1 MPAWRG
7 LGVRQRNWLSNMQVL
22 FDGDVVVYRAG
33 FAAEK
38 THYTVA
44 HDGALHDFT
53 KKSEAN
59 GYIDRN
65 QGAELVKVEQV
76 VEPVE
81 NAIYNAKS
89 IITSALKPLGA
100 NEEDL
105 VVVLSGP
112 TNFRNGIAVTKPYK
126 GNRDASHKPVHGPE
140 ILAYIKKRFKC
151 VESVDEEADDVLG
164 YLHYDRWE
172 ADSYG
177 TVICTI
183 DKDLDMIPG
192 LHYNF
197 RDESMYYVDPL
208 EADRNFWKQMLT
220 GDTVDNIPGV
230 PGWGPKKAASLLSHD
245 NGINFTRVKECYQ
258 KAYGEQEWEQKML
271 EMGRL
276 LWIRRTPDQWWTL
289 PKFGNS
295 SEPSVQRSL
304 EPQKSSPTQAT

>member
-1 MPAWRG
+1 
-7 LGVRQRNWLSNMQVL
+7 MQVL

-197 RDESMYYVDPL
+197 RDESMYYVDPVA
-208 EADRNFWKQMLT
+208 ADRWFWRQMLT
-220 GDTVDNIPGV
+220 GDTVDNIPGI
-230 PGWGPKKAASLLSHD
+230 PGIGPKKAENILFD
-245 NGINFTRVKECYQ
+245 VENYDYFTRVKLHYQ
-258 KAYGEQEWEQKML
+258 EAYGEQWEQKML

-276 LWIRRTPDQWWTL
+276 LWIRRKPDSWWSLPETTTPELT
-289 PKFGNS
+289 S
-295 SEPSVQRSL
+295 SSFTSSKKSDAQEQ
-304 EPQKSSPTQAT
+304 SSPTQAT